1 VVEQVLQIVEMDSLV
16 DQVVE
21 VEVTLAVQ
29 VEQEILL
36 PLVLLK
42 EMQEVYQALD
52 LSMVVEVEVVLLR

>member
-21 VEVTLAVQ
+21 VEVMLSVQ

-36 PLVLLK
+36 PLVHHK
-42 EMQEVYQALD
+42 EIQEVYQAMD